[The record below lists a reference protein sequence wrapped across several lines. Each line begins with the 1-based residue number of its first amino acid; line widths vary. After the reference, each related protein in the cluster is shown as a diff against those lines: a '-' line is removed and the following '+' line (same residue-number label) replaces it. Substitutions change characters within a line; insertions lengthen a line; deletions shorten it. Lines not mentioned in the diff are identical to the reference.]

1 MAPAMVRVPAVMLLL
16 LLAGAE
22 STQTEDAE
30 LYTGEG
36 GGHCTE
42 TANDR
47 KRRTVRR

>member
-30 LYTGEG
+30 LYTGESSTRR
-36 GGHCTE
+36 TE

-47 KRRTVRR
+47 KRRAVRR